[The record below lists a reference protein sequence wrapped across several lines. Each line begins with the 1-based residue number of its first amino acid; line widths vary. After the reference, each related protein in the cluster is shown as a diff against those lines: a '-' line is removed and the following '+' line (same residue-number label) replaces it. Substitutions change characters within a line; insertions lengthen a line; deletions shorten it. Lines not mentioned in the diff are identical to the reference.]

1 MAIVTIKNALASFGE
16 DVVLD
21 HVDLVIEAG
30 ERLCLSGRNGS
41 GKSTLLKILSNE
53 KNLDDGQLWRQEK
66 LTFSTL
72 EQELPEN
79 SDKTVFEVVAGVFES
94 MGKKLAEYH
103 RLAHEL
109 TPDTVDRFSNLQQEI
124 EAGDGWSFSHR
135 IDSIL
140 DKLKLDGD
148 VRLDEL
154 SGGWRKRV
162 AIARSLVR
170 DPDVWLLDEPTNH
183 LDIPMIQWLENLLLD
198 FEGTIIFVSHDRE
211 LMRSVATGVVD
222 IDRGRLTKWE
232 CGYDEFIE
240 RRDHQREVEETHNKK
255 FDERL
260 KKEEVWIRQGI
271 KARRTRNEGRVRDL
285 EKMRV
290 ERASRRTSGQLKMAI
305 DSGDSSGKVVK
316 ELVHVSKSF
325 GDDVIISDFSL
336 IVQRGDRIG
345 MVGPNGCGKST
356 LIKLMLEEIAPDTGE
371 VKTGTKLKVAYFDQL
386 RDKLN
391 PEMSVSDY
399 ISEGREYIDISGKS
413 THVVTY
419 LGNFMFSPD
428 QSRAPIRTLSGG
440 EQNRLLLARLF
451 SLPANLLVLD
461 EPTNDLD
468 IESLELLEEML
479 LTFEGTV
486 LIVSHDRLFMDN
498 VVSSLLVF
506 DGNGYIEEHVGGY
519 SDWQTYQNTMKKAF
533 ANKKKGKSSAQ
544 SSISVSQKEKGFNNS
559 RSANTFDESISHEER
574 KKQKADRKKLEK
586 EMLKLPQQIEADETR
601 VSELQKQ
608 MAEDSFYEKTSEE
621 QGQVYDGL
629 KLLESQIDTAMTRW
643 AEVEELLDNIAS

>member
-1 MAIVTIKNALASFGE
+1 MAIVTLKNALASFGE

-66 LTFSTL
+66 LVFSTL
-72 EQELPEN
+72 EQDLPEN

-94 MGKKLAEYH
+94 MGEKLAEYH

-109 TPDTVDRFSNLQQEI
+109 TPDAVDRFANLQQQI

-148 VRLDEL
+148 VRLDQL

-260 KKEEVWIRQGI
+260 KKEEIWIRQGI

-305 DSGDSSGKVVK
+305 DSGDSSGKIVK
-316 ELVHVSKSF
+316 ELIHVKKSF
-325 GDDVIISDFSL
+325 GDDEIISDFSL

-356 LIKLMLEEIAPDTGE
+356 LIKLMLEEIKPDAGE

-479 LTFEGTV
+479 LTFDGTV

-519 SDWQTYQNTMKKAF
+519 SDWQTYQKAMKKAF
-533 ANKKKGKSSAQ
+533 GNKKKDKSSSKSSA
-544 SSISVSQKEKGFNNS
+544 SASQNSKGFGDNG
-559 RSANTFDESISHEER
+559 SANTVDEPISHEER

-586 EMLKLPQQIEADETR
+586 EMVKLPQQIEKDEAKVT
-601 VSELQKQ
+601 ELQKQ
-608 MAEDSFYEKTSEE
+608 MAEDSFYAKSSEE
-621 QGQVYDGL
+621 QAQVYDGL
-629 KLLESQIDTAMTRW
+629 KLLETQIDTAMTRW
-643 AEVEELLDNIAS
+643 AEVEELLENTAF

>member
-1 MAIVTIKNALASFGE
+1 MAIVTLKNALASFGE

-66 LTFSTL
+66 LVFSTL
-72 EQELPEN
+72 EQDLPEN

-94 MGKKLAEYH
+94 MGEKLAEYH

-109 TPDTVDRFSNLQQEI
+109 TPDAVDKFANLQQQI

-148 VRLDEL
+148 VRLDQL

-260 KKEEVWIRQGI
+260 KKEEIWIRQGI

-305 DSGDSSGKVVK
+305 DSGDSSGKIVK
-316 ELVHVSKSF
+316 ELIHVKKSF
-325 GDDVIISDFSL
+325 GDDEIISDFSL

-356 LIKLMLEEIAPDTGE
+356 LIKLMLEEIKPDAGE

-479 LTFEGTV
+479 LTFDGTV

-519 SDWQTYQNTMKKAF
+519 SDWQTYKKAMKKAF
-533 ANKKKGKSSAQ
+533 GNKKKDKSSSKSSA
-544 SSISVSQKEKGFNNS
+544 SASQNSKGFGDNG
-559 RSANTFDESISHEER
+559 SANTVDEPISHEER

-586 EMLKLPQQIEADETR
+586 EMVKLPQQIEKDEAKVT
-601 VSELQKQ
+601 ELQKQ
-608 MAEDSFYEKTSEE
+608 MAEDSFYAKSSEE
-621 QGQVYDGL
+621 QAQVYDGL
-629 KLLESQIDTAMTRW
+629 KLLETQIDTAMTRW
-643 AEVEELLDNIAS
+643 AEVEELLENIAF

>member
-1 MAIVTIKNALASFGE
+1 MAIVTLKNALASFGE

-66 LTFSTL
+66 LVFSTL
-72 EQELPEN
+72 EQDLPEN

-94 MGKKLAEYH
+94 MGEKLAEYH

-109 TPDTVDRFSNLQQEI
+109 TPDAVDKFANLQQQI

-148 VRLDEL
+148 VRLDQL

-260 KKEEVWIRQGI
+260 KKEEIWIRQGI

-305 DSGDSSGKVVK
+305 DSGDSSGKIVK
-316 ELVHVSKSF
+316 ELIHVKKSF
-325 GDDVIISDFSL
+325 GDDEIISDFSL

-356 LIKLMLEEIAPDTGE
+356 LIKLMLEEIKPDAGE

-479 LTFEGTV
+479 LTFDGTV

-519 SDWQTYQNTMKKAF
+519 SDWQTYQKAMKKAF
-533 ANKKKGKSSAQ
+533 GNKKKDKSSSKSSA
-544 SSISVSQKEKGFNNS
+544 SASQNSKGFGDNG
-559 RSANTFDESISHEER
+559 SANTVDEPISHEER

-586 EMLKLPQQIEADETR
+586 EMVKLPQQIEKDEAKVT
-601 VSELQKQ
+601 ELQKQ
-608 MAEDSFYEKTSEE
+608 MAEDSFYAKSSEE
-621 QGQVYDGL
+621 QAQVYDGL
-629 KLLESQIDTAMTRW
+629 KLLETQIDTAMTRW
-643 AEVEELLDNIAS
+643 AEVEELLENIAF